1 MRRAEP
7 VIEEILQAINGIL
20 LATDHKTFD
29 DFQGD
34 WLLQRGV
41 ERALEIISEASRHL
55 PDEILETAPEIPWKQ
70 IRAIGNILR
79 HQYHAVAEDIV
90 WAVVVEHIG
99 PLKTAAEE
107 MRERLAL
114 SRER

>member
-1 MRRAEP
+1 MEP
-7 VIEEILQAINGIL
+7 VIEEILQAMNGIL
-20 LATDHKTFD
+20 SATENRTFE
-29 DFQGD
+29 DFRAD

-55 PDEILETAPEIPWKQ
+55 PDTLLETAPEIQWKQ

-90 WAVVVEHIG
+90 WAVVTDHIR
-99 PLKTAAEE
+99 PLKIAV
-107 MRERLAL
+107 ERL
-114 SRER
+114 REELDKR